1 MNSFKEFVFKNF
13 AGNKVIANHYES
25 NQKDQA
31 FIVIV
36 SSATNNL
43 YEEELIENITK
54 GSIGALFS
62 VIKLNLRENIYEAKE
77 IEAYTNSIL
86 GTLSSLI
93 DWIFNYTSNKN
104 LNLNG
109 IWISGFDL
117 ITYPIA
123 NISMRRPEI
132 EGFIMVN
139 VPYHKYNYNFF
150 SPTPCH
156 GLVIHLENKKDES
169 RKENLNANIEF
180 KDALIERGIH
190 KIDFESLEMNQ
201 VSAKVEEYLNFQ
213 IATKVY
219 KPIKK
224 RRRKRRKAEAEG
236 LLD

>member
-13 AGNKVIANHYES
+13 AGSKVVANHHES
-25 NQKDQA
+25 DQKDQS
-31 FIVIV
+31 FIIIV
-36 SSATNNL
+36 SSGTNNL
-43 YEEELIENITK
+43 YEEELIENIIK
-54 GSIGALFS
+54 GCMGAFFS
-62 VIKLNLRENIYEAKE
+62 VIKLNLTESIYEAKE
-77 IEAYTNSIL
+77 IESYTNSIL

-93 DWIFNYTSNKN
+93 DWIFNYTGNKN

-109 IWISGFDL
+109 IWISAFDL

-123 NISMRRPEI
+123 NIAMRRPEI
-132 EGFIMVN
+132 EGFIMIN
-139 VPYHKYNYNFF
+139 VPYRKYNYNFF

-156 GLVIHLENKKDES
+156 GLILNLENKKDDLK
-169 RKENLNANIEF
+169 KENLNASIEF

-190 KIDFESLEMNQ
+190 KIDFESLEITQ
-201 VSAKVEEYLNFQ
+201 VADKIHEYLNFQ

-236 LLD
+236 LFE